1 MAASVVSLRDW
12 KDRKGEGCSTLMNTN
27 TAKKLSVVSSS
38 KSVKAPRAPRVRKT
52 LADLSIVDQVKEAMK
67 PKARLATFLG
77 FLLGGFVPSASY
89 IVAHHELDHTKP
101 LYFQP
106 GLLLVLGG
114 LLYSAKTVYEW
125 GVNAFSNKMKALGF
139 VVLLEGVMILSS
151 TPAIAVAALIYL
163 AMINGIATGCNL
175 SLKSG
180 AK

>member
-1 MAASVVSLRDW
+1 MAASVVSLGDW
-12 KDRKGEGCSTLMNTN
+12 KDRKGGGCSTLMNTN
-27 TAKKLSVVSSS
+27 SAKKLSVVSST

>member
-1 MAASVVSLRDW
+1 MGAVISLESW
-12 KDRKGEGCSTLMNTN
+12 KDRRAVSCSTLMNTN
-27 TAKKLSVVSSS
+27 TAKKLSVVPST

-52 LADLSIVDQVKEAMK
+52 IADLSIVDQVKEALK
-67 PKARLATFLG
+67 PKAKLATFLG

-89 IVAHHELDHTKP
+89 IVAHHELDHSKP

-106 GLLLVLGG
+106 ALLLVLGG

-125 GVNAFSNKMKALGF
+125 GCNAFSNKLKAFGF

-151 TPAIAVAALIYL
+151 TPAIAITALLYL

-175 SLKSG
+175 SLKSSSR
-180 AK
+180 

>member
-1 MAASVVSLRDW
+1 
-12 KDRKGEGCSTLMNTN
+12 MNTN
-27 TAKKLSVVSSS
+27 SAKKLSVVSST

-125 GVNAFSNKMKALGF
+125 GVNAFANKMKALGF